1 MTSKD
6 DTSQK
11 TAATQTPDER
21 WLDLLAQSGQTKTS
35 TPGASP
41 SFLSKLK
48 RVDTG
53 TSQQGNAGSGQPA
66 SQLFARLVQAGASSA
81 EATAEIEVQ
90 SLAKALSQRRVKL
103 EAQVPKADEALFAQL
118 QKRLTEN

>member
-1 MTSKD
+1 
-6 DTSQK
+6 
-11 TAATQTPDER
+11 
-21 WLDLLAQSGQTKTS
+21 
-35 TPGASP
+35 
-41 SFLSKLK
+41 
-48 RVDTG
+48 
-53 TSQQGNAGSGQPA
+53 
-66 SQLFARLVQAGASSA
+66 LVQAGASSA